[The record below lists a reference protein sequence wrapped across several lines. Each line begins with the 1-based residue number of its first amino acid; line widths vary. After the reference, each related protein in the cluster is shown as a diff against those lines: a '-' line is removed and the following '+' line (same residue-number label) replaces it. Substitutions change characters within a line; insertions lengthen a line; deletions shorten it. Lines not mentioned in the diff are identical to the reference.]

1 MGCLFWLL
9 ISVGL
14 SVALTMLV
22 NFIGLPFSSPARGV
36 PGAHVR
42 AGRPVA
48 QP

>member
-22 NFIGLPFSSPARGV
+22 NLIGLPFSSPARGV
-36 PGAHVR
+36 PRADIR
-42 AGRPVA
+42 AGRAVA